1 MDFRSWCKTYFPG
14 GTFSTSKDGEN
25 YGLVKNP
32 YRDDS
37 RPSLSFGTK
46 GKGVYNDFGG
56 RGGDIKFFVHEHGIP
71 EVWDGAEPWEERRE
85 GGKILSYR
93 GEDHANARQAWQ
105 MWEEGK
111 PADDHPYLQKKG
123 YSGEDLRVTSREY
136 RFEKDVVTPAGTLL
150 IPATDLYGAF
160 QGVERIFPDLS
171 RDKAHRGGKS
181 RCYYGDKPEDGK
193 PLYLVEGWA
202 TREAVKR
209 ITGGN
214 TAVVEIF
221 GLSCMTGFAKAV
233 KERYPNVELVFC
245 PYAIAFLIAQPH
257 SMLRKIVPT
266 GSRFLEP
273 VKGFFKV
280 HQRPNPVEIHVSSI
294 ILGSMVS
301 CRSGLFVPA
310 KSLF

>member
-181 RCYYGDKPEDGK
+181 RCYYGDKPEDGR

-209 ITGGN
+209 IAGDN

-233 KERYPNVELVFC
+233 KEIHPNIELVFC
-245 PYAIAFLIAQPH
+245 PDKPGSEEQ
-257 SMLRKIVPT
+257 RKIVESLKQY
-266 GSRFLEP
+266 GA
-273 VKGFFKV
+273 V
-280 HQRPNPVEIHVSSI
+280 VELPEDREKNTDWDDELRRHGIE
-294 ILGSMVS
+294 
-301 CRSGLFVPA
+301 PA
-310 KSLF
+310 KALF